1 MLNSMYLQHLFVQ
14 QFMMFANVD
23 QQALFS
29 VPNIQVV
36 SSNNEWFLSAIRNL
50 QISAVSWGFP

>member
-1 MLNSMYLQHLFVQ
+1 MYLQHLFVQ

-50 QISAVSWGFP
+50 QISAVSWGFS